1 MSERSGGR
9 QDNIARAWWT
19 WELQLQLLT
28 ETQQK
33 ARREWEEEISQPFS
47 AILELVPLAPTNW
60 NHSVSVLYCVHLC
73 MKCSLGS
80 LIFLKK
86 SLICPILS
94 FSSISLHCSLMKA
107 FLSLL
112 AILCNSAFKQ
122 VYLSF
127 SPLPFASL
135 LFSAICKASSD
146 SHFAFLHFFFLEM
159 SWSPPPVQCH
169 EPPSVVL

>member
-28 ETQQK
+28 EMQQK
-33 ARREWEEEISQPFS
+33 PRREWEEEISQPFS

-86 SLICPILS
+86 SLIFPILL
-94 FSSISLHCSLMKA
+94 FSSISLHCSLRKA

-112 AILCNSAFKQ
+112 AILWNSAFKQ

-146 SHFAFLHFFFLEM
+146 SHFAFFAVLFLGDGFDHHLLYNVTNL
-159 SWSPPPVQCH
+159 WP
-169 EPPSVVL
+169 

>member
-47 AILELVPLAPTNW
+47 AILELVPMAPTNW

-86 SLICPILS
+86 SLIFPILL
-94 FSSISLHCSLMKA
+94 FSSISWHWSLRES
-107 FLSLL
+107 FLCLL
-112 AILCNSAFKQ
+112 AILWNSAFKW

-127 SPLPFASL
+127 SPLLLSSL
-135 LFSAICKASSD
+135 LFTAIWKPSSD
-146 SHFAFLHFFFLEM
+146 SHFALLHFFFLGIVLIPISCTM
-159 SWSPPPVQCH
+159 SWTSW
-169 EPPSVVL
+169 